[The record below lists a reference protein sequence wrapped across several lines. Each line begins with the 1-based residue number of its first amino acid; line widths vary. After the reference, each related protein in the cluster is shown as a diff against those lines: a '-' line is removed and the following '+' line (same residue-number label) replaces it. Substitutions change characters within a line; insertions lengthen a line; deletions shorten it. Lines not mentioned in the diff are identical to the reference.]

1 MGEMFLQNISNKT
14 AQQLMCTCTIAVG
27 RLSFKEEYKKQKY
40 YFFAKF
46 FRNNLLSSK
55 LCITFAPANKQWFA
69 RMAG

>member
-1 MGEMFLQNISNKT
+1 MRILVEKFVTAKYNK
-14 AQQLMCTCTIAVG
+14 VKY
-27 RLSFKEEYKKQKY
+27 LSEEYKKQKY